1 MTRADS
7 PVGAAEP
14 DADSP
19 GGGLEPGAG
28 GQRLLTRRDRVLLA
42 VVAGLVAAFVA
53 DWRGLVPVE
62 TLLFGWRLGGL
73 DWLFLLASAVFL
85 AYFVVPLW
93 ANPRRTM
100 GYWRRLRR
108 DPFTLASLLV
118 LVAMGLLGLVGPAL
132 FPPDRP
138 PFGGT
143 VGPYGIPVAQPPVG
157 FSVPADAVG
166 FCEGRVAG
174 GRCHGSWTYPLGTTI
189 GGKDV
194 FGMTVAGA
202 RVALEAAV
210 VTAALMGPLATLVG
224 TVAGTVG
231 GAVDEVLMRVVDL
244 QLSIPAFF
252 LVIVAEGTVEMQT
265 GIGSLLVVVLVFG
278 LFSWG
283 GAARVVRST
292 AKQHQAAGFVRAAQV
307 AGGSRL
313 WVVRTHVVPNV
324 FNVVVTAVTLQIAWL
339 VLLEATLSFLQIGS
353 GVRPS
358 WGYVVTTS
366 VSVDAFPTLLWW
378 GVLFPTLALGATVVA
393 LQVLGDGLRDVLDP
407 RLVD

>member
-1 MTRADS
+1 MSGADA
-7 PVGAAEP
+7 PAGVV
-14 DADSP
+14 DSD
-19 GGGLEPGAG
+19 AG
-28 GQRLLTRRDRVLLA
+28 GERLLTRRDRAFLVA
-42 VVAGLVAAFVA
+42 VAGLLAAFLA
-53 DWRGLVPVE
+53 DWRGVMPVDS
-62 TLLFGWRLGGL
+62 LLFGWQLGGL
-73 DWLFLLASAVFL
+73 DWLFLFASAVFM
-85 AYFVVPLW
+85 AYLVVPLL
-93 ANPRRTM
+93 ANPGTTRL
-100 GYWRRLRR
+100 YWRRLGR
-108 DPFTLASLLV
+108 DPFAVASLLV
-118 LVAMGLLGLVGPAL
+118 LLAMGLLGLVGPAL
-132 FPPDRP
+132 FPPDSP
-138 PFGGT
+138 PFGGA

-166 FCEGRVAG
+166 FCEGQVRD
-174 GRCHGSWTYPLGTTI
+174 GRCHGTWTYPLGTTI

-194 FGMTVAGA
+194 FAMTVAGA

-231 GAVDEVLMRVVDL
+231 GAVDEVLMRLVDL

-252 LVIVAEGTVEMQT
+252 LVLVAEGTVEMQSGT
-265 GIGSLLVVVLVFG
+265 GSLLVVVLVFG

-283 GAARVVRST
+283 GAARVVRSS
-292 AKQHQAAGFVRAAQV
+292 AKKHSDAGFVRAAQV

-313 WVVRTHVVPNV
+313 WVVRRHVVPNV
-324 FNVVVTAVTLQIAWL
+324 FNAVVTAVTIQIAWL
-339 VLLEATLSFLQIGS
+339 VLLEATLSFLEIGS

-366 VSVDAFPTLLWW
+366 VNVRAFPTLLWW